1 MRHAYRPAPG
11 QRVYVP
17 LLAAMV
23 VVGFVLQY
31 RWMQKVKAEGA
42 ESITPNMVAV
52 KLGQMLLEKRGIRL
66 DAEEEAV
73 PAGVERI
80 SCEHCMGTGTTF
92 GENGEKQL
100 CPICQGVGFGMV
112 RRMDAS
118 DRPCP
123 ACLGMGR
130 IQIDGA
136 TELCP
141 RCSGRGLVRRAAEP
155 SAESE

>member
-1 MRHAYRPAPG
+1 M
-11 QRVYVP
+11 P

-31 RWMQKVKAEGA
+31 RGMQKVKEAGA

-80 SCEHCMGTGTTF
+80 SCEHCMGTGMTF
-92 GENGEKQL
+92 GEDGEKRI

-112 RRMDAS
+112 RRMDAN

-130 IQIDGA
+130 IQAGGEA
-136 TELCP
+136 ELCP
-141 RCSGRGLVRRAAEP
+141 RCRGRGLVRRSTEP
-155 SAESE
+155 TPESE